1 MGGEEV
7 VKIYS
12 REIEE
17 VVYSF
22 PELRFMPYQIV
33 RKKPFPQDKII
44 LRFSYNPKLTKDPEE
59 LKKRLEAVLKEKFDV
74 DVEAKIIK
82 PEEVAAMP
90 HKLVKVVD
98 E

>member
-22 PELRFMPYQIV
+22 PELRFIPYQIV
-33 RKKPFPQDKII
+33 RKNLF
-44 LRFSYNPKLTKDPEE
+44 RRTKL
-59 LKKRLEAVLKEKFDV
+59 F
-74 DVEAKIIK
+74 
-82 PEEVAAMP
+82 
-90 HKLVKVVD
+90 
-98 E
+98 